1 MSFVRVVDNVA
12 SKEIFD
18 LASKHFQKSIWGL
31 NNYSSVN
38 DTNAGLGATDYCE
51 EVNKLISEN
60 RFNESNILYNLW
72 LEVNKKFNMEKNF
85 KNELWKIHLNLGL
98 PLTDQTI
105 HQDDIMSTFS
115 KDMTIVYFLNETW
128 HENYG
133 GELVVFDTS
142 RTRITAGSFPV
153 PNRACLFE
161 SYLPHRGVTISRI
174 CPIARISIAFQCKY
188 NNTL

>member
-1 MSFVRVVDNVA
+1 MSFVKVVDNVA
-12 SKEIFD
+12 SKPIFD

-31 NNYSSVN
+31 NNYSSVH
-38 DTNAGLGATDYCE
+38 DTNSGLGATDYNN
-51 EVNKLISEN
+51 EVNKLLSEN

-72 LEVNKKFNMEKNF
+72 LEINKKLEMEKNY
-85 KNELWKIHLNLGL
+85 KNELWRIHLNLGL

-105 HQDDIMSTFS
+105 HKDSESAFS
-115 KDMTIVYFLNETW
+115 KDMTIVYFLNESW
-128 HENYG
+128 QENYG
-133 GELVVFDTS
+133 GELVVFNTS
-142 RTRITAGSFPV
+142 RTMITAGSFPV